1 MTRAAALRLSS
12 PTQVLAARQEQRLL
26 LLALRRLPVD
36 HQVALELHYWEGLT
50 AAEIGAVLDL
60 PLGTAK
66 TRIRRGRALLEV
78 QLRGIADSPELLHS
92 TLANLEGWAR
102 QLRAQ
107 VLGEEP

>member
-1 MTRAAALRLSS
+1 
-12 PTQVLAARQEQRLL
+12 
-26 LLALRRLPVD
+26 
-36 HQVALELHYWEGLT
+36 LT

-107 VLGEEP
+107 VLGEGP